1 MISPFAALA
10 QTVNQVGSS
19 DASQKNFQ
27 LIPCNAAP
35 GANQIDPTTGKP
47 FDTLTT
53 NPVPCDYN
61 AFITTVQR
69 FINLFLYLA
78 IFIAVIMIVIAGF
91 KYLTAGGNTSKTE
104 SAKKIIYAVVIGMII
119 AFLSYAIVYYVVV
132 TLEPGG
138 AGSATLLQAPFNTS
152 IPLQK
157 Q

>member
-19 DASQKNFQ
+19 SASQKNFQ
-27 LIPCNAAP
+27 LIPCNAASS
-35 GANQIDPTTGKP
+35 Q
-47 FDTLTT
+47 DTLTT